1 MTSAKLFLLG
11 MERELLWVDTNYY
24 RYVARDGSPSSNLE
38 GGLLRLSFVS
48 QESDEVFWHN
58 MVKKVD
64 KETERMEKGEIH
76 FYSKGNEDSAIRKYK
91 FNDAYLIEFSE
102 IFHSWGTEN
111 MQIILTISPAIQ
123 NYGYSQDFVKHWQVS
138 SLPTQPTY
146 YQPKQETE
154 DRIIYIN
161 GHFYNKD
168 GTFEGKINEPDFE
181 GSVEDVYVCD
191 GKGEIKYLFKNT
203 KKLDITHENFCYIA
217 GVIKAEDSSTFESA
231 AATTQATFNAVKFEK
246 GEGLNMQEQS
256 KYAAKILSTGYS
268 TATSKKMLDDS
279 ENGNDFRNTR
289 RALIHVVQGNRDY
302 SEGAI
307 LWDGIDFADRGINHP
322 KAREGGGISI
332 SKDLWLKFI
341 NNCTYKPDKKGILR
355 LSRGKGEKDKTK
367 EEALKTI
374 PFLDEQMPNLNDNLS
389 YIFDFGENNDT
400 IWNTSKKYGERKNID
415 YYETL
420 GTIKYNKGRTLNK
433 ATVVYGG
440 HIFWRPF
447 KEHPNNKGYYWK
459 GMINFI

>member
-1 MTSAKLFLLG
+1 LTSAKLFLLG

-24 RYVARDGSPSSNLE
+24 RHVARDGSPSSDLE

-48 QESDEVFWHN
+48 QESDDVFWHN

-138 SLPTQPTY
+138 SLPAQPTY

-181 GSVEDVYVCD
+181 GSVQDVYVCD
-191 GKGEIKYLFKNT
+191 GKSTQKNKNGNDLVTYNNT
-203 KKLDITHENFCYIA
+203 KLLKENDVKITHE
-217 GVIKAEDSSTFESA
+217 
-231 AATTQATFNAVKFEK
+231 
-246 GEGLNMQEQS
+246 
-256 KYAAKILSTGYS
+256 
-268 TATSKKMLDDS
+268 
-279 ENGNDFRNTR
+279 
-289 RALIHVVQGNRDY
+289 
-302 SEGAI
+302 
-307 LWDGIDFADRGINHP
+307 
-322 KAREGGGISI
+322 
-332 SKDLWLKFI
+332 KFI
-341 NNCTYKPDKKGILR
+341 NLASIAYGECSLEYNLDVKLELFAIAYVNFKHPKNVAYGKDSAGAISFRKRENEKRNGTVMQTALAAVINALTDGKDYSNGADSWDGVDVLTGRFDAKWKQENHFRQRVHGKRKGITDPKN
-355 LSRGKGEKDKTK
+355 LSQTFYSNVKKALENKISNPKISESLQKDYQNKLDNLKDLIIYK
-367 EEALKTI
+367 EEYEVVNKQDKLKYTPCFEI
-374 PFLDEQMPNLNDNLS
+374 LATHAGS
-389 YIFDFGENNDT
+389 IF
-400 IWNTSKKYGERKNID
+400 Y
-415 YYETL
+415 
-420 GTIKYNKGRTLNK
+420 
-433 ATVVYGG
+433 
-440 HIFWRPF
+440 
-447 KEHPNNKGYYWK
+447 KELK
-459 GMINFI
+459 

>member
-1 MTSAKLFLLG
+1 MFLLG
-11 MERELLWVDTNYY
+11 MERDLRWVDTNYY

-91 FNDAYLIEFSE
+91 FNDAYLVEFSE

-146 YQPKQETE
+146 YQPKEETE

-191 GKGEIKYLFKNT
+191 GKSTQKNKNGNDLVTYNNT
-203 KKLDITHENFCYIA
+203 KLLKENDVKITHE
-217 GVIKAEDSSTFESA
+217 
-231 AATTQATFNAVKFEK
+231 
-246 GEGLNMQEQS
+246 
-256 KYAAKILSTGYS
+256 
-268 TATSKKMLDDS
+268 
-279 ENGNDFRNTR
+279 
-289 RALIHVVQGNRDY
+289 
-302 SEGAI
+302 
-307 LWDGIDFADRGINHP
+307 
-322 KAREGGGISI
+322 
-332 SKDLWLKFI
+332 KFI
-341 NNCTYKPDKKGILR
+341 NLASIAYGECSLEYNLDVKLELFAIAYVNFKHPKNVAYGKDSAGAISFRKRENEKRNGTVMQTALAAVINALTDGKDYSNGADSWDGVDVLTGRFDAKWKQENHFRQRVHGKRKGITDPKN
-355 LSRGKGEKDKTK
+355 LSQTFYSNVKKALENKISNPKISESLQKDYQNKLDNLKDLIIYK
-367 EEALKTI
+367 EEYEVVNKQDKLKYTPCFEI
-374 PFLDEQMPNLNDNLS
+374 LATHAGS
-389 YIFDFGENNDT
+389 IF
-400 IWNTSKKYGERKNID
+400 Y
-415 YYETL
+415 
-420 GTIKYNKGRTLNK
+420 
-433 ATVVYGG
+433 
-440 HIFWRPF
+440 
-447 KEHPNNKGYYWK
+447 KELK
-459 GMINFI
+459 

>member
-24 RYVARDGSPSSNLE
+24 RHVARDGSPSSDLE

-48 QESDEVFWHN
+48 QESDDVFWHN

-123 NYGYSQDFVKHWQVS
+123 NYGYSQDFVKHWQIS

-191 GKGEIKYLFKNT
+191 GKSTQKNKNGNDLVTYNNT
-203 KKLDITHENFCYIA
+203 KLLKENDVKITHE
-217 GVIKAEDSSTFESA
+217 
-231 AATTQATFNAVKFEK
+231 
-246 GEGLNMQEQS
+246 
-256 KYAAKILSTGYS
+256 
-268 TATSKKMLDDS
+268 
-279 ENGNDFRNTR
+279 
-289 RALIHVVQGNRDY
+289 
-302 SEGAI
+302 
-307 LWDGIDFADRGINHP
+307 
-322 KAREGGGISI
+322 
-332 SKDLWLKFI
+332 KFI
-341 NNCTYKPDKKGILR
+341 NLASIAYGECSLEYNLDVKLELFAIAYVNFKHSNNVAYGKDSAGAISFRKRENEKRNGTVMQTAIAAVINALTDGKDYSNGADSWDGVDVLTGRFDAKWKQENHFRQRVHGKRKGITDPKN
-355 LSRGKGEKDKTK
+355 LSPTFYSNVKKALENKISNPKTSESLQKDYQNKLDNLKDLIIYK
-367 EEALKTI
+367 EEYEVVNKQDKLKYTPCFEI
-374 PFLDEQMPNLNDNLS
+374 LATHAGS
-389 YIFDFGENNDT
+389 IF
-400 IWNTSKKYGERKNID
+400 Y
-415 YYETL
+415 
-420 GTIKYNKGRTLNK
+420 
-433 ATVVYGG
+433 
-440 HIFWRPF
+440 
-447 KEHPNNKGYYWK
+447 KELK
-459 GMINFI
+459 

>member
-48 QESDEVFWHN
+48 QESDDVFWHN

-64 KETERMEKGEIH
+64 NETERMEKGEIH

-91 FNDAYLIEFSE
+91 FNDAYLVEFSE

-191 GKGEIKYLFKNT
+191 GKSTQKSKNGNDLVTYNNT
-203 KKLDITHENFCYIA
+203 KLLKENDVKITHEKFIEFTGIA
-217 GVIKAEDSSTFESA
+217 YAESSVGNGVEIKSEVYAIANAMVNYTKLGSKKSLA
-231 AATTQATFNAVKFEK
+231 YAATDGNVMFDKFKKTIEEKRNNTFMQTATAGAINALSGGRDYANKGTYWAGKDIGSKFEK
-246 GEGLNMQEQS
+246 WHEGLIFTECEHDLFKLGDNDVPGEHYITY
-256 KYAAKILSTGYS
+256 KNGKAPTLRGKWDYKWES
-268 TATSKKMLDDS
+268 TAAYSGKNSKGNMSGTTFMKVS
-279 ENGNDFRNTR
+279 EKFKIATGSNG
-289 RALIHVVQGNRDY
+289 Q
-302 SEGAI
+302 
-307 LWDGIDFADRGINHP
+307 
-322 KAREGGGISI
+322 
-332 SKDLWLKFI
+332 
-341 NNCTYKPDKKGILR
+341 
-355 LSRGKGEKDKTK
+355 
-367 EEALKTI
+367 
-374 PFLDEQMPNLNDNLS
+374 
-389 YIFDFGENNDT
+389 
-400 IWNTSKKYGERKNID
+400 
-415 YYETL
+415 
-420 GTIKYNKGRTLNK
+420 
-433 ATVVYGG
+433 
-440 HIFWRPF
+440 
-447 KEHPNNKGYYWK
+447 
-459 GMINFI
+459 

>member
-1 MTSAKLFLLG
+1 
-11 MERELLWVDTNYY
+11 MERDLRWVDTNYY

-91 FNDAYLIEFSE
+91 FNDAYLVEFSE

-146 YQPKQETE
+146 YQPKEETE

-191 GKGEIKYLFKNT
+191 GKSTQKNKNGNDLVTYNNT
-203 KKLDITHENFCYIA
+203 KLLKENDVKITHE
-217 GVIKAEDSSTFESA
+217 
-231 AATTQATFNAVKFEK
+231 
-246 GEGLNMQEQS
+246 
-256 KYAAKILSTGYS
+256 
-268 TATSKKMLDDS
+268 
-279 ENGNDFRNTR
+279 
-289 RALIHVVQGNRDY
+289 
-302 SEGAI
+302 
-307 LWDGIDFADRGINHP
+307 
-322 KAREGGGISI
+322 
-332 SKDLWLKFI
+332 KFI
-341 NNCTYKPDKKGILR
+341 NLASIAYGECSLEYNLDVKLELFAIAYVNFKHPKNVAYGKDSAGAISFRKRENEKRNGTVMQTALAAVINALTDGKDYSNGADSWDGVDVLTGRFDAKWKQENHFRQRVHGKRKGITDPKN
-355 LSRGKGEKDKTK
+355 LSQTFYSNVKKALENKISNPKISESLQKDYQNKLDNLKDLIIYK
-367 EEALKTI
+367 EEYEVVNKQDKLKYTPCFEI
-374 PFLDEQMPNLNDNLS
+374 LATHAGS
-389 YIFDFGENNDT
+389 IF
-400 IWNTSKKYGERKNID
+400 Y
-415 YYETL
+415 
-420 GTIKYNKGRTLNK
+420 
-433 ATVVYGG
+433 
-440 HIFWRPF
+440 
-447 KEHPNNKGYYWK
+447 KELK
-459 GMINFI
+459 

>member
-48 QESDEVFWHN
+48 QESDDVFWHN

-64 KETERMEKGEIH
+64 QETERMEKGEIH

-138 SLPTQPTY
+138 SLPTQPIC
-146 YQPKQETE
+146 YQPKEETE

-191 GKGEIKYLFKNT
+191 GKSTQKNKNGNDLVTYNNT
-203 KKLDITHENFCYIA
+203 KLLKENDVKITHEKFINLASIAYGECSLEYNLDVKWELFAIAYVNFKHQKNVAYGKDSAGAISFRKRENKKRNGTVMQTAIA
-217 GVIKAEDSSTFESA
+217 AVINALTNGTDYSNGADSWDGVDVLTGRFDAKWKQENHFRQRVHGKRKGITDPKNLSPTFYSNVKEALQNKISNPKTTESLQKDYQNKLDNLKDLIIYKEEYEVVNKQDKLKY
-231 AATTQATFNAVKFEK
+231 TPCFE
-246 GEGLNMQEQS
+246 
-256 KYAAKILSTGYS
+256 ILSTHAG
-268 TATSKKMLDDS
+268 
-279 ENGNDFRNTR
+279 
-289 RALIHVVQGNRDY
+289 
-302 SEGAI
+302 
-307 LWDGIDFADRGINHP
+307 
-322 KAREGGGISI
+322 SI
-332 SKDLWLKFI
+332 FYKELK
-341 NNCTYKPDKKGILR
+341 
-355 LSRGKGEKDKTK
+355 
-367 EEALKTI
+367 
-374 PFLDEQMPNLNDNLS
+374 
-389 YIFDFGENNDT
+389 
-400 IWNTSKKYGERKNID
+400 
-415 YYETL
+415 
-420 GTIKYNKGRTLNK
+420 
-433 ATVVYGG
+433 
-440 HIFWRPF
+440 
-447 KEHPNNKGYYWK
+447 
-459 GMINFI
+459 